1 MTTWDQRPAV
11 LAGLI
16 GSGIQASARRRCTSA
31 RGRSRASAVYQLI
44 DLGQPRPRCRG
55 AAGHC

>member
-16 GSGIQASARRRCTSA
+16 GSGIQALPHAGDARA
-31 RGRSRASAVYQLI
+31 RVGRSRASAWSI
-44 DLGQPRPRCRG
+44 S
-55 AAGHC
+55 